1 MILKIASE
9 SVEILHVSLP
19 IIGDCTLDNNFV
31 NLTESEVPLNDFEF
45 ITDFEVL
52 QQNLEVQETGAS
64 EFNTQE
70 DINCVEACS

>member
-19 IIGDCTLDNNFV
+19 IIGDCTLDNNFI
-31 NLTESEVPLNDFEF
+31 NLTESEVPLNDYEF
-45 ITDFEVL
+45 ITDFEIL
-52 QQNLEVQETGAS
+52 QQNHEVQETAS

>member
-19 IIGDCTLDNNFV
+19 IIGDCTLDNHFI

-45 ITDFEVL
+45 ITDFVL
-52 QQNLEVQETGAS
+52 QQNHEVQETGAS

-70 DINCVEACS
+70 DIS